1 MLAGAGAVDQSPA
14 KRGAGRGLMR
24 RPPHCCR
31 SLHAPTRFR
40 AGRGRWLALLCV
52 LFLGVATLARAAD
65 PPSTLA
71 EPVVVRS
78 GNHPDFGRVVF
89 DTPAHTTFHVTRDG
103 DRLTVSFPASIAL
116 STPPA
121 APRNVVSVHSGG
133 TQAELVIAPRATFRT
148 DRIGPRIVVDV
159 FDPVPDGAAAAPPS
173 PVKPPDQ
180 PAHAKPL
187 DAALA
192 RVQQALHPPPQSRAP
207 PDHAATAE
215 AAGKPPPAM
224 VPRTP
229 AAAPALVPAPVPA
242 PAMAQPA
249 PPAAETHA
257 AAPAPPIAPADTVP
271 APANGPVA
279 LLARRAAPPAGTSGT
294 GFAVPFPNT
303 VGAALFRHGGS
314 AFVVFDERRPVDL
327 TALRTDPVF
336 GSASVQMLPSGTL
349 IRLLPPAGLSPS
361 LLQSPKGW
369 TVVLLPNR
377 PHQSAIAPEITS
389 DHVVFPAEQPSDVV
403 AVADPDSGATWLV
416 GTQHQS
422 GQGVATAHRTGEFA
436 LLPTSMGVVVE
447 PFADSIALRV
457 APTGFELTGAQGG
470 LAVSP
475 QPAMADVLSAAARL
489 TRRFDFSPM
498 PTESLAQQ
506 LTRLVNAAAI
516 APAQARGP
524 KRRAAATTMIALGL
538 TAEAQSLLQLAA
550 EADPNEAASPDNA
563 GLKAI
568 AALMAGR
575 PEEAGALSDPRL
587 NGTDDIALWRAI
599 RQAMTDEGSAE
610 AASTFAA
617 TAPLAFAA
625 PPAIRDR
632 ILPLVMETMVLGG
645 QATPAAKLLAQRPD
659 DPQLGYARALLAQA
673 NGDTEAALHLY
684 DMLANNHDQL
694 NRARAAWR
702 AVELRLASGKIDT
715 KQAADALDKLLYA
728 WRGDQRDLAL
738 RVRLADLRAQSGGWR
753 AALSLLREAE
763 VDFPDHATDIANR
776 LRVTFSTLLSND
788 EADKLPPLDLIALMD
803 ENADLL
809 PTTPEGDAMKLR
821 LADKLLALDLP
832 KRAEPLLDKLM
843 QEAPAGSARAGL
855 GARLAR
861 LRLHEGDIDG
871 ALTALGKSST
881 EELPPP
887 LFETRA
893 LLAASAYSQKGDT
906 KAAIAALSPLTSA
919 AADEQRATVA
929 EQAEDWPGAERALTA
944 YVAKVVPETGDLDDS
959 HRRALLRLATAA
971 ARAGDAEALA
981 ALRTREEGRIG
992 TGPMADM
999 FRLLTAD
1006 PVRGTGDLARAKREV
1021 GLARALPEGL
1031 KAFQPATATR

>member
-1 MLAGAGAVDQSPA
+1 LV
-14 KRGAGRGLMR
+14 
-24 RPPHCCR
+24 
-31 SLHAPTRFR
+31 
-40 AGRGRWLALLCV
+40 ALLCV
-52 LFLGVATLARAAD
+52 FLLGVATPAQAAD
-65 PPSTLA
+65 PPSKLA

-103 DRLTVSFPASIAL
+103 DRLIVSFPDSIAL

-133 TQAELVIAPRATFRT
+133 TQAELVIAPHATFRT
-148 DRIGPRIVVDV
+148 DRIGSRIVVDV
-159 FDPVPDGAAAAPPS
+159 LDPVPDGAAAMPPS
-173 PVKPPDQ
+173 PARQPAKPPD
-180 PAHAKPL
+180 PPAKPL
-187 DAALA
+187 DQPAKPVAAAMA
-192 RVQQALHPPPQSRAP
+192 RVQQALHPPPQPHTP
-207 PDHAATAE
+207 PAHAATGE
-215 AAGKPPPAM
+215 ASGKPAPAM
-224 VPRTP
+224 APGTP
-229 AAAPALVPAPVPA
+229 AAAPAPAATTPAVPAA
-242 PAMAQPA
+242 PA

-257 AAPAPPIAPADTVP
+257 AAPAAPTASADKVP

-279 LLARRAAPPAGTSGT
+279 LLARRAAPPVGTSGT
-294 GFAVPFPNT
+294 GFAVPFANT

-314 AFVVFDERRPVDL
+314 VFVVFDERRPIDL
-327 TALRTDPVF
+327 TALRADPVF

-349 IRLLPPAGLSPS
+349 VRLLPPAGLSPA
-361 LLQSPKGW
+361 LMQSPKGW

-377 PHQSAIAPEITS
+377 PHQGAITPEITP
-389 DHVVFPAEQPSDVV
+389 DHVMFLAEQPSDVV
-403 AVADPDSGATWLV
+403 AVADPDSGTTWLV

-422 GQGVATAHRTGEFA
+422 GQGVATAHRTGEFS
-436 LLPTSMGVVVE
+436 LLSTSMGVVVE
-447 PFADSIALRV
+447 PLADSIALRV
-457 APTGFELTGAQGG
+457 APNGFELTGAPGG

-475 QPAMADVLSAAARL
+475 LPAMADVLSAATRL
-489 TRRFDFSPM
+489 THRFDFSTM

-506 LTRLVNAAAI
+506 LTRQVNAAAV

-524 KRRAAATTMIALGL
+524 KRRAAAASMIALGL
-538 TAEAQSLLQLAA
+538 TAEAESLLQLAA
-550 EADPNEAASPDNA
+550 EADPKEAAAPDNP

-575 PEEAGALSDPRL
+575 PGEAAALSDPRL
-587 NGTDDIALWRAI
+587 NGTDDISLWRAI

-610 AASTFAA
+610 AASVFAA
-617 TAPLAFAA
+617 TAPLAFAS
-625 PPAIRDR
+625 PPAIRNH

-645 QATPAAKLLAQRPD
+645 QAAPAAKLLAQRPD
-659 DPQLGYARALLAQA
+659 DPQLTYARALLAQA

-684 DMLANNHDQL
+684 DMLANDHDQL

-702 AVELRLASGKIDT
+702 AVDLRLATGKIDT
-715 KQAADALDKLLYA
+715 KQAADALDKLLYV

-738 RVRLADLRAQSGGWR
+738 RERLADLRAQSGGWR

-763 VDFPDHATDIANR
+763 VDFPDQATDIANR
-776 LRVTFSTLLSND
+776 LRVTFSTLLSD
-788 EADKLPPLDLIALMD
+788 DGADKLPALDLIALMD

-843 QEAPAGSARAGL
+843 QEAPAGPARAGL

-861 LRLHEGDIDG
+861 LRLHEGNIDG

-881 EELPPP
+881 DELPPP

-906 KAAIAALSPLTSA
+906 RAAIAALSPLVSA
-919 AADEQRATVA
+919 AADESRAAVA
-929 EQAEDWPGAERALTA
+929 EQAEDWPAAERALTA
-944 YVAKVVPETGDLDDS
+944 YVAKLVPGTGDLDDS

-981 ALRTREEGRIG
+981 ALHTREEGRIG
-992 TGPMADM
+992 TGPLADM